1 MIRLLMADDHAIVRD
16 GLRRILASAG
26 GIEVAG
32 EAVDG
37 HEVMARV
44 RAASY
49 DVVLLDMSMP
59 GRSGID
65 LIKQIKSECPK
76 LPILVLS
83 MHAEEQ
89 YALRSI
95 RAGASGYLSK
105 DSDQQVL
112 IAAIRKVAAG
122 GVYLSGSVAEQM
134 AMSLQNGAT
143 NAALPHQNLSDRE
156 LEVFLALVRGEAVG
170 AIAQRLHLSIKT
182 VSTHKTRI
190 HEKMG
195 MASVAEL
202 TQYAISHQLI
212 ESPG

>member
-16 GLRRILASAG
+16 GLRRILASAE

-37 HEVMARV
+37 HEVLARV
-44 RAASY
+44 RSTRY

-76 LPILVLS
+76 LPVLVLS

-89 YALRSI
+89 YALRAI

-134 AMSLQNGAT
+134 AMSLQTGAS
-143 NAALPHQNLSDRE
+143 AALPHQNLSDRE
-156 LEVFLALVRGEAVG
+156 LEVFLALVQGEAVG